1 MESFYDKTFVILI
14 EGNLDKDHDCFI
26 DWLFDFEETLT
37 SFKIKTFDSVLNF
50 SYVYSVAKDVL
61 PVNFTKLTRLWIL

>member
-14 EGNLDKDHDCFI
+14 EDNLDKDNDYLI
-26 DWLFDFEETLT
+26 DWLFDFEETL
-37 SFKIKTFDSVLNF
+37 SFKLKTFDSVLNF